1 MDGTLAAPWKSGASA
16 PCLSEVEWAAV
27 AATYLT
33 LSFRAR
39 RRRARNLLFPAF
51 EMDRVERT
59 LLSAALDLTFLPCA
73 TKKWMERW
81 QSRKRAAL
89 QRPALS
95 EVEWAAVAATYLTLS
110 FRARRRRARN
120 LLFPAFEMDHVERTL
135 LSAAL
140 DLTFLPCETK
150 EWMERWQHRK
160 RAALQRPALS
170 EVEWARS
177 RRYLF
182 NFVIPSAPK
191 AGEEPAVPCLRD
203 GPCGADTPVRC
214 P

>member
-140 DLTFLPCETK
+140 DLTFLPYATR
-150 EWMERWQHRK
+150 RWSPHSPNLFRANSSTFSNTSSSLIEVESIPPASSAATSGD
-160 RAALQRPALS
+160 AAL
-170 EVEWARS
+170 VRS
-177 RRYLF
+177 R
-182 NFVIPSAPK
+182 
-191 AGEEPAVPCLRD
+191 
-203 GPCGADTPVRC
+203 
-214 P
+214 